1 MDYPI
6 NLLVSLDW
14 CNLEVNRHIMYLCS
28 GQSLLCENKSCLEY
42 VRNNLN
48 NYVLCILEAA
58 FLRFFVID
66 IFEVLKLKK
75 IYFNLTKT
83 RLIM

>member
-1 MDYPI
+1 MFAFGQ
-6 NLLVSLDW
+6 NHVHLLKKALIESFVD
-14 CNLEVNRHIMYLCS
+14 NGII
-28 GQSLLCENKSCLEY
+28 CLH
-42 VRNNLN
+42 NNVN

-58 FLRFFVID
+58 FLRFFVVD